1 MESKTSLEIKFTETL
16 MEYGVE
22 ILVAFATDPEN
33 RKLFALALG
42 PTDDMKNPYLVIHVG
57 DELARRIKAGAIDAL
72 SAILTPETKE
82 WLIVNFVK
90 GDYWDIGEVVKIYT
104 SPDELPSEYLPGPD
118 LFL

>member
-22 ILVAFATDPEN
+22 ILVAFATDAEN
-33 RKLFALALG
+33 RKLFAIALG
-42 PTDDMKNPYLVIHVG
+42 KTDEMENPYLIIHVG
-57 DELARRIKAGAIDAL
+57 DELATRIKTGSIDAL

-82 WLIVNFVK
+82 WLIANFVK
-90 GDYWDIGEVVKIYT
+90 GEHWDVGEVVKIYT
-104 SPDELPSEYLPGPD
+104 NPEELPNEYLPGPD

>member
-16 MEYGVE
+16 LDYGVE
-22 ILVAFATDPEN
+22 ILVAFATDSDN

-42 PTDDMKNPYLVIHVG
+42 QSEELKNPYLVIQVG

-90 GDYWDIGEVVKIYT
+90 GESWDVGEIVKIYT
-104 SPDELPSEYLPGPD
+104 NPEELPSEYLPGPD